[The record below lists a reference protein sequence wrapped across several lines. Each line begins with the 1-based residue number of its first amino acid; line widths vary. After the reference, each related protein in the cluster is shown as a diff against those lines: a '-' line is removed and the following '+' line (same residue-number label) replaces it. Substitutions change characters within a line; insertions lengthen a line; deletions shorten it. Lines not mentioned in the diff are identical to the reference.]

1 MIKNYLHKSLSVHF
15 SPNIINMKNF
25 LPIILTLAMSS
36 TTLSVS
42 GSAPAPGGKHLKHS
56 IIPEP
61 QVVVPLDGAKFKI
74 DSKSVI
80 VAIGCEEMN
89 SATFLKSYLQRYYG
103 VDVVVVDKLP
113 ARESDRKAI
122 SSVIQL
128 NLRQLAGIDPMPNF
142 GYDLADLK
150 REGAYHLQVGASQAT
165 LTGANPS
172 GLFYAIQTLIQLLPV
187 PADQNITAITP
198 NSATASSAKTSISG
212 NSLYLPQILVVDF
225 PRFEYRGMHLDVV
238 RHIYSVDY
246 VKQYIDYLAL
256 HKMNYFHWHLT
267 DDQGWRME
275 SKSHPLLNEIGSWRA
290 GTIIGI
296 FPGTGVDSTRYGGF
310 YTIAQMKEIVEY
322 AAQRYITVVPE
333 IDVPGHSMAIIAT
346 YPHFSTTPE
355 IPKQP
360 AITWGIYNRQN
371 NVLAP
376 SEEVFKFLEDV
387 FNELMDVFPGKY
399 IHIGADECA
408 KKWWE
413 ESAKTQEFMLKYG
426 LKDENELQKYFAKRI
441 ADIVHARGREFIG
454 WDEMLDDGLVKGAV
468 VMSWRNVENGIKAAE
483 LGHKAIMTPIKYSYF
498 NVAQKRDEDTLCHR
512 AWFAPVDSVYLFE
525 PVPADVPASVAAN
538 IIGGQGCMWTE
549 YFPHKQRLEYGIFP
563 RFSALAEVYWT
574 LPANKNWPKFQLKLV
589 DQFDRYDLWG
599 ANYSTEIFRS
609 AGFDRNRY

>member
-1 MIKNYLHKSLSVHF
+1 
-15 SPNIINMKNF
+15 
-25 LPIILTLAMSS
+25 MSS
-36 TTLSVS
+36 TILTASA
-42 GSAPAPGGKHLKHS
+42 GTSAPAISPESAPASTPAPVSASASKHLRHS

-61 QVVVPLDGAKFKI
+61 QVVLPIDGANFKI

-89 SATFLKSYLQRYYG
+89 SAAFLKSYLQKYYG
-103 VDVVVVDKLP
+103 VNIELVDKLP
-113 ARESDRKAI
+113 AKESERNAI
-122 SSVIQL
+122 SSVIRL
-128 NLRQLAGIDPMPNF
+128 NISPLAGVKPMPEF

-150 REGAYHLQVGASQAT
+150 REGAYHLEVNAKVAT

-172 GLFYAIQTLIQLLPV
+172 GLFYAVQSLIQLLPV
-187 PADQNITAITP
+187 PAGQNLSGITS
-198 NSATASSAKTSISG
+198 NNATASPVKPSLATASPAKSSPAGT
-212 NSLYLPQILVVDF
+212 SLYLPQIVVVDF

-238 RHIYSVDY
+238 RHIYSVYY

-322 AAQRYITVVPE
+322 ASQRYITVVPE

-346 YPHFSTTPE
+346 YPQFSTTPE

-413 ESAKTQEFMLKYG
+413 ESASTQEFMRKYG

-512 AWFAPVDSVYLFE
+512 AWYAPVDSVYLFE

-563 RFSALAEVYWT
+563 RLSALAEVYWT

-609 AGFDRNRY
+609 SAFDRNRH